1 MTPQLTNDL
10 KTVLNWFEEE
20 PELWLVLTLIIS
32 CLCVVEPHDN
42 RWLNAYVG
50 LS

>member
-1 MTPQLTNDL
+1 MTPQMANDL

-20 PELWLVLTLIIS
+20 PELW
-32 CLCVVEPHDN
+32 CVVNPVASFDIM
-42 RWLNAYVG
+42 YSFSKYIG